1 MKKLAALPGAPESR
15 TVTRGSVDDGLFPLL
30 SRKSDVSELE
40 GLNRR
45 NIANKP
51 RMQRESPFNA
61 PPFVTLQ
68 ERNSNPLKLDKLCW
82 IILLFLFELSVLR
95 I

>member
-1 MKKLAALPGAPESR
+1 MKKLTALPGAPESR
-15 TVTRGSVDDGLFPLL
+15 TVTRGSVDDGLLPLL

-68 ERNSNPLKLDKLCW
+68 EMEDHKDSGIGGEEFQP
-82 IILLFLFELSVLR
+82 SQTG
-95 I
+95 

>member
-1 MKKLAALPGAPESR
+1 MMKNLTALPGAPESR

-45 NIANKP
+45 NIVNNP
-51 RMQRESPFNA
+51 RMQRESPLNA

-68 ERNSNPLKLDKLCW
+68 EMVDHKDSGIGDGENFQPSQ
-82 IILLFLFELSVLR
+82 IG
-95 I
+95 

>member
-1 MKKLAALPGAPESR
+1 MMKNLTTLPGAPESG

-45 NIANKP
+45 DIANNT

-68 ERNSNPLKLDKLCW
+68 EMEDHKKDSGIEDGEEFQPSRTG
-82 IILLFLFELSVLR
+82 
-95 I
+95 

>member
-1 MKKLAALPGAPESR
+1 MKKLTPLPGAPESR

-45 NIANKP
+45 NIANNP
-51 RMQRESPFNA
+51 RMQREIPLNA
-61 PPFVTLQ
+61 QPFVKLQ
-68 ERNSNPLKLDKLCW
+68 EMEDHKDSGIRDGEEFQTSQTG
-82 IILLFLFELSVLR
+82 
-95 I
+95 